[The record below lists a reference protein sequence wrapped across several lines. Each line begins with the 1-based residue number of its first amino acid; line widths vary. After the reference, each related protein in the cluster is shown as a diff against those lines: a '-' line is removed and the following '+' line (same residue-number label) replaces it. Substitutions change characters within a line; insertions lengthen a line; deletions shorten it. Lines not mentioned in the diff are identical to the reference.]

1 MQLAKLSQAQGSGS
15 TFRPRLNYVRWSHFQ
30 TRLPTRSKELPFPA
44 PDNREGI
51 KTPYG
56 RVVEGGRERSR
67 QPHARERPK
76 LHIAIPMAL
85 AFTMT
90 A

>member
-56 RVVEGGRERSR
+56 RVVREVGSDLDSHMPAKG
-67 QPHARERPK
+67 QSS
-76 LHIAIPMAL
+76 I
-85 AFTMT
+85 
-90 A
+90 